1 MAILIKTDGNV
12 VEDYDVSSLEKLQ
25 EAVGGYIEIVTI
37 DREMC
42 LIVNEDAGLT
52 EEGLSYNAWASQILG
67 RSIVGDVIYMRRNEI
82 R

>member
-1 MAILIKTDGNV
+1 MATLIKTDGSV

-25 EAVGGYIEIVTI
+25 EAVGGYIEIVTL

-42 LIVNEDAGLT
+42 LIVNE
-52 EEGLSYNAWASQILG
+52 EGLLMGLDQNVWASMVASRLIL
-67 RSIVGDVIYMRRNEI
+67 GDVIYMKRNEI

>member
-1 MAILIKTDGNV
+1 MAILIKTDGSV

-42 LIVNEDAGLT
+42 LIVNEEGLLM
-52 EEGLSYNAWASQILG
+52 GLSYNAWASQMLG
-67 RSIVGDVIYMRRNEI
+67 RPIVGDVIYMRRNEI

>member
-37 DREMC
+37 DRDMC
-42 LIVNEDAGLT
+42 LIIN
-52 EEGLSYNAWASQILG
+52 EEGLLMGLSLNDWASQMLG
-67 RSIVGDVIYMRRNEI
+67 RPIVGDVIYMRRNEI

>member
-1 MAILIKTDGNV
+1 MATLIKTDGSV

-42 LIVNEDAGLT
+42 LIVNE
-52 EEGLSYNAWASQILG
+52 EGLLMGLDQNVWASMVASRL
-67 RSIVGDVIYMRRNEI
+67 IVGDVIYMKRNEI

>member
-1 MAILIKTDGNV
+1 MATLVKTDGTI
-12 VEDYDVSSLEKLQ
+12 VEDYDVSTLEKLQ

-42 LIVNEDAGLT
+42 LVVN
-52 EEGLSYNAWASQILG
+52 EEGLLMGLEQNVWASMIASTL
-67 RSIVGDVIYMRRNEI
+67 IVGDVIYMRRNEI

>member
-1 MAILIKTDGNV
+1 MATLIKTDGSV

-37 DREMC
+37 DKEMC
-42 LIVNEDAGLT
+42 LIVNE
-52 EEGLSYNAWASQILG
+52 EGLLMGLPHNMWASMVAN
-67 RSIVGDVIYMRRNEI
+67 RTIVGNVIHMKRNEI

>member
-1 MAILIKTDGNV
+1 MATLIKTDGSV

-25 EAVGGYIEIVTI
+25 EAVGGYIEIVTL

-42 LIVNEDAGLT
+42 LIVNE
-52 EEGLSYNAWASQILG
+52 EGLLMGLDQNVWASMVAS
-67 RSIVGDVIYMRRNEI
+67 RRIVGDVIYMKRNEI

>member
-1 MAILIKTDGNV
+1 MATLVKTDGQV

-25 EAVGGYIEIVTI
+25 EAVGGYIQIVTV

-42 LIVNEDAGLT
+42 LVVN
-52 EEGLSYNAWASQILG
+52 EEGLLMGLEQNIWASMIAG
-67 RSIVGDVIYMRRNEI
+67 STIVGDVIYMKRNEI

>member
-1 MAILIKTDGNV
+1 MATLVKTDGHV

-25 EAVGGYIEIVTI
+25 EAVGGYIQIVTV

-42 LIVNEDAGLT
+42 LVVN
-52 EEGLSYNAWASQILG
+52 EEGLLMGLEQNIWASIIAG
-67 RSIVGDVIYMRRNEI
+67 STIVGDVIYMKRNEI

>member
-1 MAILIKTDGNV
+1 MATLVKTDGQV

-25 EAVGGYIEIVTI
+25 EAVGGYIQIVTV

-42 LIVNEDAGLT
+42 LVVN
-52 EEGLSYNAWASQILG
+52 EEGLLMGLEQNMWASMIAG
-67 RSIVGDVIYMRRNEI
+67 STIVGDVIYMKRNEI

>member
-1 MAILIKTDGNV
+1 MATLVKTDGQV

-25 EAVGGYIEIVTI
+25 EAVGGYIQIVTV

-42 LIVNEDAGLT
+42 LVVN
-52 EEGLSYNAWASQILG
+52 EEGLLMGLEQNIWASIIAG
-67 RSIVGDVIYMRRNEI
+67 STIVGDVIYMKRNEI

>member
-1 MAILIKTDGNV
+1 MATLVKTDGQV

-25 EAVGGYIEIVTI
+25 EAVGGYIQIVTV

-42 LIVNEDAGLT
+42 LVVN
-52 EEGLSYNAWASQILG
+52 EEGLLMGLEQNIWASMIAG
-67 RSIVGDVIYMRRNEI
+67 SIIVGDVIYMKRNEI

>member
-1 MAILIKTDGNV
+1 MATLVKTDGQV

-25 EAVGGYIEIVTI
+25 EAVGGYIQIVTV

-42 LIVNEDAGLT
+42 LVVN
-52 EEGLSYNAWASQILG
+52 EEGLLMGLEQNMWASIIAG
-67 RSIVGDVIYMRRNEI
+67 STIVGDVIYMKRNEI

>member
-1 MAILIKTDGNV
+1 MATLIKTDGSV

-25 EAVGGYIEIVTI
+25 EAVGGYIEIVTL

-42 LIVNEDAGLT
+42 LIVNE
-52 EEGLSYNAWASQILG
+52 EGLLMGLDQNVWASMVASRL
-67 RSIVGDVIYMRRNEI
+67 IVGDVIYMKRNEI

>member
-1 MAILIKTDGNV
+1 MAILIKTDGSV

-25 EAVGGYIEIVTI
+25 EAVGGYIEIVTV

-42 LIVNEDAGLT
+42 LIVNEEGLT
-52 EEGLSYNAWASQILG
+52 EEGLSYNAWASQMLG
-67 RSIVGDVIYMRRNEI
+67 RPIVGDVVYMRRNEI

>member
-1 MAILIKTDGNV
+1 MATLIKTDGNV

-25 EAVGGYIEIVTI
+25 EAVGGYIEIVTL

-42 LIVNEDAGLT
+42 LIVNE
-52 EEGLSYNAWASQILG
+52 EGLLMGLDQNVWASMVASRL
-67 RSIVGDVIYMRRNEI
+67 IVGDVIYMKRNEI

>member
-1 MAILIKTDGNV
+1 MAILIKTDGSV

-42 LIVNEDAGLT
+42 LIIN
-52 EEGLSYNAWASQILG
+52 EEGLLMELSLNDWASQMLG
-67 RSIVGDVIYMRRNEI
+67 RPIVGDVIYMRRNEI

>member
-1 MAILIKTDGNV
+1 MATLIKTDGIV

-25 EAVGGYIEIVTI
+25 EAVGGYIEIVTL

-42 LIVNEDAGLT
+42 LIVNE
-52 EEGLSYNAWASQILG
+52 EGLLMGLDQNVWASMVASRL
-67 RSIVGDVIYMRRNEI
+67 IVGDVIYMKRNEI

>member
-1 MAILIKTDGNV
+1 MATLIKTDGNV

-42 LIVNEDAGLT
+42 LVVN
-52 EEGLSYNAWASQILG
+52 EEGLLMGLDQNVWASMVAS
-67 RSIVGDVIYMRRNEI
+67 RPIVGNVIYMKRNEI